1 MEKKIRVGI
10 IGVTA
15 GSWATISHIPALK
28 ALPDY
33 EITAISNRNREKALE
48 VSKQFD
54 IPFIFSN
61 NHDLINSPEVDI
73 VVIAVK
79 VSEHRALV
87 IDAINAGKTVF
98 CEWPLGLDLAET
110 RELSELAKKNGVRAI
125 IGLQSRAIPAMQYVK
140 DLIKDGYVGEVLSTT
155 LLGSG
160 MIYADYM
167 PQKFAYTVD
176 AKNGAGMI
184 HSSFSHTMDVI
195 CDILGEFSELNALAT
210 NRRKTTTII
219 ETGEV
224 LPMTAFDQIAVTGIL
239 KSGAVISAHY
249 RAGMLKGTNFMWE
262 ITGTKGE
269 LLITAPGGHPS
280 VFPMIVQ
287 GSNGEEAMK
296 VLEVPEKY
304 YALKQGDL
312 STNAFNQAQY
322 HAWLA
327 KDIKEGTN
335 LASSFD
341 VALTRYEMVNA
352 IEVAAKTGVRGSY

>member
-10 IGVTA
+10 IGVTT

-33 EITAISNRNREKALE
+33 EITAISNRNHDKALE
-48 VSKQFD
+48 VSKQYNIPLIFD
-54 IPFIFSN
+54 N
-61 NHDLINSPEVDI
+61 NHDLINSPEVDV
-73 VVIAVK
+73 VVITVK

-98 CEWPLGLDLAET
+98 CEWPLGIDLAET
-110 RELSELAKKNGVRAI
+110 KELYELAKKKGVRAVV
-125 IGLQSRAIPAMQYVK
+125 GLQSRAIPAVQYVK

-160 MIYADYM
+160 LIYADYM
-167 PQKFAYTVD
+167 PQKFAYTAD

-195 CDILGEFSELNALAT
+195 CDVLGEFSELNALAT
-210 NRRKTTTII
+210 NRRKTTTIV

-224 LPMTAFDQIAVTGIL
+224 IPMTAFDQIAVNGIL
-239 KSGAVISAHY
+239 RSGAVISAHY
-249 RAGMLKGTNFMWE
+249 RGGMLKGTNFMWE
-262 ITGTKGE
+262 ITGTSGE
-269 LLITAPGGHPS
+269 LLITAAGGHPS
-280 VFPMIVQ
+280 VFPLTVQ
-287 GSNGEEAMK
+287 GGHGDEEMK

-322 HAWLA
+322 YAWLA
-327 KDIKEGTN
+327 KDIKEGTH
-335 LASSFD
+335 LSSSFE

-352 IEVAAKTGVRGSY
+352 IEVAAKRGVRGSY